1 MYTDPEHTKA
11 MTPEAIQVV
20 MRKHKAIGEDAKD
33 EIVGG
38 VGMAAPEE
46 TATLRLGAEGVEASP
61 GPFKEGREQLSA
73 YYEIETETEERALE
87 IAGLVLDDHVTG
99 VELRAIHDSAPRRDW
114 SDT

>member
-1 MYTDPEHTKA
+1 MYTDPAHTKA
-11 MTPEAIQVV
+11 MTPEALEVV
-20 MRKHKAIGEDAKD
+20 MQKHAAIGEEAEG

-46 TATLRLGAEGVEASP
+46 TATLRLGAEGVEASS

-73 YYEIETETEERALE
+73 YYELEVTTEQRALE
-87 IAGLVLDDHVTG
+87 IASNILDDHVTA

-114 SDT
+114 S